1 MTLMDPTVDA
11 ALAPGR
17 KTTDPSAA
25 CGGLSPLGNALLV
38 VAGVAFLMRAFVA
51 GPGGGFAPLLLGLVL
66 LGTVLFRQSR
76 RIRDLERRVSH
87 REQQLGVVGD
97 VVSVLSGSPDVG
109 QTLETALRQIR
120 TGMEADA
127 AVTWLPGTPGD
138 TTLRRTMECGLD
150 SHELCDSLLEAVR
163 EEMVF
168 ADAGPRS
175 HRFRRADGGDAHCLS
190 VRVGRRADDLGF
202 LSVLRC
208 DLPFDDQDGVVLSA
222 VGNDLAATLHHA
234 RLVSDAERRA
244 DLDPVTGLYNHRY
257 AFERLYLEV
266 EQLTRTRTPVSV
278 LMLDLDNFKL
288 FNDTYGHPAGDAML
302 RKTAQ
307 VLRRCFRD
315 TDIVARYGGDEFL
328 VILPGASLEQAVA
341 GARRVQERFANE
353 HFSEGVASHVPVYVS
368 CGVANCPGDANEVLD
383 LVSVAD
389 ANLYAAKSQGRGKI
403 TARTLDV
410 MDDRLLA
417 VEGFDLLRSL
427 VIAVDNKDRYTRRHS
442 EEVTAYALQIAH
454 ELGLDDE
461 LCRSIHLC
469 GLLHDLGKIG
479 IPDRILRKP
488 GRLTPEETRVMNQHP
503 VIGALIV
510 GSLPGRPEVIQG
522 VRGHHERYDGT
533 GYPDGLAGESIPLI
547 ARVLA
552 VADVY
557 SAMTTHRPYRKA
569 LPRAQALAQIERN
582 RGTHF
587 DPEIADVF
595 LRLMKTDE
603 CPSSPQ

>member
-1 MTLMDPTVDA
+1 MTLMDSPADA
-11 ALAPGR
+11 VLAPRQGSAELPAPSNAPGYLVGVALA
-17 KTTDPSAA
+17 AA
-25 CGGLSPLGNALLV
+25 GGVLV
-38 VAGVAFLMRAFVA
+38 VRAFTA
-51 GPGGGFAPLLLGLVL
+51 GEASGLGQVILGLVL
-66 LGTVLFRQSR
+66 ILGALARQAL
-76 RIRDLERRVSH
+76 RIRDLERRVIH
-87 REQQLGVVGD
+87 REQQLGVVGN

-109 QTLETALRQIR
+109 HTLEAALWQIR

-127 AVTWLPGTPGD
+127 AVAWLPVAAGD
-138 TTLRRTMECGLD
+138 TTLRRAMESGLD
-150 SHELCDSLLEAVR
+150 SQEDCGLLLDAVR

-175 HRFRRADGGDAHCLS
+175 HRFRGGDGGDAHCLS
-190 VRVGRRADDLGF
+190 VRVGRRDDALGF

-208 DLPFDDQDGVVLSA
+208 DRPFDDQDGVVLSA

-244 DLDPVTGLYNHRY
+244 DRDPVTGLFNHRY
-257 AFERLYLEV
+257 AFERLYREV
-266 EQLTRTRTPVSV
+266 ERLGKTRTPVSV

-302 RKTAQ
+302 RKTAG

-315 TDIVARYGGDEFL
+315 SDIVARYGGDEFL

-353 HFSEGVASHVPVYVS
+353 HFSEGAAAQVPVYVS
-368 CGVANCPGDANEVLD
+368 CGVANCPGDATEVLE

-389 ANLYAAKSQGRGKI
+389 ANLYAAKSQGRGNI

-442 EEVTAYALQIAH
+442 EEVTAYALQIA
-454 ELGLDDE
+454 DE
-461 LCRSIHLC
+461 LELDEEMRRSIHLC

-488 GRLTPEETRVMNQHP
+488 GRLTPEETDVMNQHP

-510 GSLPGRPEVIQG
+510 GSLPGREEVVQG
-522 VRGHHERYDGT
+522 VRHHHERYDGT

-547 ARVLA
+547 ARLLS

-569 LPRAQALAQIERN
+569 LTRAQALAEIERN
-582 RGTHF
+582 RGTQF
-587 DPEIADVF
+587 DPEIAGIF
-595 LRLMKTDE
+595 LRLMAT
-603 CPSSPQ
+603 PSES